1 MQQAATTITRLIEDY
16 QTADAEK
23 KRVYALAEQAAD
35 CEGDATEASCD
46 AAYDAV
52 EAVADVILATPARS
66 SSHLAMKAQVLL
78 ARGTD
83 PKDLFHYRP
92 EDLTRF
98 IQEVRGFARAEP

>member
-1 MQQAATTITRLIEDY
+1 MSQAALTITRLFEDY

-23 KRVYALAEQAAD
+23 KRVYALAEEAAD
-35 CEGDATEASCD
+35 CEGEAAEASCD

-66 SSHLAMKAQVLL
+66 YSHLGMKAQVLL
-78 ARGTD
+78 ARGPD

-98 IQEVRGFARAEP
+98 VQEVRNIAGR